1 MLINRR
7 FSKLQYIDAT
17 EYSGTM
23 KKNTIWH
30 SGKKHNVWACEKYIK
45 FIFVLYMEN
54 AIGKLNFN

>member
-17 EYSGTM
+17 EYSGTI
-23 KKNTIWH
+23 KKNTVWH
-30 SGKKHNVWACEKYIK
+30 SGKMHDAWACENIL

-54 AIGKLNFN
+54 AIGKLN